1 MYTHPHIGSQIGTG
15 RQRDMLARAEQ
26 QRLARQLRH
35 LSRARRA
42 QRARPHPGGALP
54 LAARLRSIL
63 GATP

>member
-26 QRLARQLRH
+26 QRLARQARH

-63 GATP
+63 SATP

>member
-1 MYTHPHIGSQIGTG
+1 MYTHPHIGSQIGTS

-26 QRLARQLRH
+26 QRLARQARH

-63 GATP
+63 SATP

>member
-1 MYTHPHIGSQIGTG
+1 MYTHPHIASQIGIG

-26 QRLARQLRH
+26 QRLARQARH

>member
-42 QRARPHPGGALP
+42 QRPQPHTGGARP

-63 GATP
+63 SATP

>member
-1 MYTHPHIGSQIGTG
+1 MYTHPHIASQIGIG
-15 RQRDMLARAEQ
+15 RQRDLLARAEQ
-26 QRLARQLRH
+26 QRLARQVRQ

-42 QRARPHPGGALP
+42 GRPQPHPGGALP

>member
-1 MYTHPHIGSQIGTG
+1 MYTHPHIGSQIGLG
-15 RQRDMLARAEQ
+15 RQRDRLARAGQ
-26 QRLARQLRH
+26 QRLARQARH

>member
-26 QRLARQLRH
+26 QRLARQARH

-63 GATP
+63 SATH

>member
-1 MYTHPHIGSQIGTG
+1 MYTHPHIASQIGIG

-26 QRLARQLRH
+26 QRLARQARH

-63 GATP
+63 SATP

>member
-1 MYTHPHIGSQIGTG
+1 MYTHPHIASQIGIG

-42 QRARPHPGGALP
+42 QRPQPHTGGARP